1 MRTVLVIGTALI
13 VTPIYAVIIL
23 GSALIGIKYRDKGV
37 FWWAPSQWCRWI
49 CRAAGARVI
58 THGYEKLEAPTP
70 RILAANHNSW
80 FDVFALASTLP
91 RYAFVAKAELAKI
104 PLWGAS
110 ARATGQV
117 FIERDNRKAAFA
129 VYEEAA
135 KRIRE
140 GTTVVIF
147 PEGTRGVDYRLR
159 HFKKGPFV
167 LAIAS
172 QAPVFPVIIHGSI
185 EVQKKGSTR
194 IQANDIHVHVLD
206 PIPTEGMTYDD
217 RDVLAQKV
225 HDAMSKALNEL
236 YDIPR
241 SQTHVPSPGPQS
253 LS

>member
-1 MRTVLVIGTALI
+1 MRTALVIGVAMI

-23 GSALIGIKYRDKGV
+23 GSALIGIRYRDGGV

-49 CRAAGARVI
+49 MRAAGARVVK
-58 THGYEKLEAPTP
+58 HGYEKIADPTP

-104 PLWGAS
+104 PLWGPS

-117 FIERDNRKAAFA
+117 FIERGNRKEAFA
-129 VYEEAA
+129 IYDEAA

-147 PEGTRGVDYRLR
+147 PEGTRGLDYRLR

-167 LAIAS
+167 LAIAA

-185 EVQKKGSTR
+185 EVMRKGSAR
-194 IQANDIHVHVLD
+194 VRAGDIHVHVLD
-206 PIPTEGMTYDD
+206 PIPTTGMTYED
-217 RDVLAQKV
+217 RDNLAAQV
-225 HDAMSKALNEL
+225 HGAMSAALQEL
-236 YDIPR
+236 YGV
-241 SQTHVPSPGPQS
+241 S
-253 LS
+253 

>member
-1 MRTVLVIGTALI
+1 MIRTAFVIGVLLVI
-13 VTPIYAVIIL
+13 TPIYAVIIL
-23 GSALIGIKYRDKGV
+23 GSALLRIPYRDGGV
-37 FWWAPSQWCRWI
+37 FWWAPSQWCRIVCW
-49 CRAAGARVI
+49 AAGAKVI
-58 THGYEKLEAPTP
+58 THGYEKIVDRTG

-129 VYEEAA
+129 IYEDAA

-147 PEGTRGVDYRLR
+147 PEGTRGHDYRLR

-167 LAIAS
+167 LAIAA
-172 QAPVFPVIIHGSI
+172 QAPVYPVVVHGSI
-185 EVQKKGSTR
+185 EVLGKGSWR
-194 IQANDIHVHVLD
+194 VKSNDVHVHVLE
-206 PIPTEGMTYDD
+206 PISTTGMTYDD
-217 RDVLAQKV
+217 RDVLAGKV
-225 HDAMSKALNEL
+225 HAAMAVALKEL
-236 YDIPR
+236 YGV
-241 SQTHVPSPGPQS
+241 S
-253 LS
+253 

>member
-1 MRTVLVIGTALI
+1 MRTALVIGVALI

-23 GSALIGIKYRDKGV
+23 GSALIGIRYRDGGV

-49 CRAAGARVI
+49 MRGAGARVV
-58 THGYEKLEAPTP
+58 THGYEKIAAPTP

-91 RYAFVAKAELAKI
+91 RYAFIAKAELAKI
-104 PLWGAS
+104 PLWGPS

-117 FIERDNRKAAFA
+117 FIERRNRKETFSI
-129 VYEEAA
+129 YDDAA

-167 LAIAS
+167 LAIAA

-185 EVQKKGSTR
+185 EVMRKGSAR
-194 IQANDIHVHVLD
+194 VRAGDIHVHVLD
-206 PIPTEGMTYDD
+206 PIPTTGMTYDD
-217 RDVLAQKV
+217 RNKLAEQV
-225 HDAMSKALNEL
+225 HAAMSAALKEL
-236 YDIPR
+236 YGV
-241 SQTHVPSPGPQS
+241 S
-253 LS
+253 